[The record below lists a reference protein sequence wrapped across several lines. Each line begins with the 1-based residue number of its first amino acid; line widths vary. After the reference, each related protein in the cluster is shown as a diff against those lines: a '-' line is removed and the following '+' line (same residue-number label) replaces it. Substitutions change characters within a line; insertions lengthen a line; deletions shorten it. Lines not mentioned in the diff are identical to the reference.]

1 MFAVG
6 FLVFTG
12 VVCAQQGGDP
22 PAPTPATPMAK
33 SPDPKTGAPE
43 EVQTPEDKRILG
55 VLPNYR
61 TTEAGWTFQPITAGQ
76 KFHIALK
83 DSFDWP
89 GYLVGGGF
97 AALYQME
104 NANPT
109 FGQGV
114 KGYAKR
120 YITAYADQV
129 IGNMMT
135 EAIIPS
141 LLHEDPRYFR
151 LGKGTGWHR
160 FAYSSTRI
168 FVTHTDSGGQRFNTS
183 EVLGNGITAAI
194 GNWYYPGSRS
204 FFDTT
209 QRLYTQL
216 ATDAFSN
223 VLKEFWPD
231 MKRKWFSKHSN
242 ATDASSQNSGL

>member
-1 MFAVG
+1 
-6 FLVFTG
+6 LR
-12 VVCAQQGGDP
+12 AQQVDA
-22 PAPTPATPMAK
+22 PATIPATPLAI
-33 SPDPKTGAPE
+33 DPKAGPPE
-43 EVQTPEDKRILG
+43 AAQTPEDKRILG

-61 TTEAGWTFQPITAGQ
+61 TTEASWTFQPLTAGQ
-76 KFHIALK
+76 KFHIAMK

-114 KGYAKR
+114 KGYALR
-120 YITAYADQV
+120 YTTAYADQV

-151 LGKGTGWHR
+151 LGTGSGWHR

-194 GNWYYPGSRS
+194 GNAYYPGSRS

-209 QRLYTQL
+209 QRLYMQL

-231 MKRKWFSKHSN
+231 MKRKWFNKHS
-242 ATDASSQNSGL
+242 DDPSASAQSSGL